1 MSNWF
6 LIALIAPVLWSIN
19 THTDKYFLSKYFN
32 GGGTGAV
39 FLFSSLFSVVIVA
52 VTFFFTDHKV
62 FTLSSE
68 HLAILLFVGLTSALG
83 FYSYLQALNQE
94 EATVVVPFL
103 QLVPVFGYVFGV
115 IFLGES
121 LTVNQLLAVALIVAG
136 LVIISLEFEVGEKV
150 RFKGKFML
158 PILASAFFFALHDVL
173 FKVVAI
179 EEDFVLSIFWQYVG
193 LAVIGLFVFTF
204 VPKYRAQFFELFKDH
219 REHRS
224 FIGLNVISEILYIIG
239 NIANNFATLLAP
251 VVLVLVVSSYQP
263 LFVFAGGVFIA
274 AFFPKIATER
284 LSRGHLLQKAL
295 AIAVVCVGSYML
307 YYF

>member
-19 THTDKYFLSKYFN
+19 THTDKYVLSKYFN

-52 VTFFFTDHKV
+52 VTFFFTDHNV
-62 FTLSSE
+62 LALPIR
-68 HLAILLFVGLTSALG
+68 HLALLLFVGLTSALG
-83 FYSYLQALNQE
+83 FYSYLRALNQE
-94 EATVVVPFL
+94 EASVVVPFL
-103 QLVPVFGYVFGV
+103 QLVPVFGYVFGAL
-115 IFLGES
+115 FLGES
-121 LTVNQLLAVALIVAG
+121 LTVNQLLAVALIIAG
-136 LVIISLEFEVGEKV
+136 LVIISLEFEIGEKV
-150 RFKGKFML
+150 RFKGRFML

-179 EEDFVLSIFWQYVG
+179 EENFVLSLFWQYVG
-193 LAVIGLFVFTF
+193 LAIIGLIVFVC
-204 VPKYRAQFFELFKDH
+204 VPKYRAQFFELFRGY

-224 FIGLNVISEILYIIG
+224 FIGLNVLSEILYIIG

-263 LFVFAGGVFIA
+263 LFVFAGGVLIA